1 MRALSR
7 LTLLA
12 GLLVTIVG
20 SAQARDASLNERV
33 FDRAWEL
40 VADRYW
46 DRSMGGNDWELIR
59 DRFYPQAIAASG
71 EKQLYAVINRML
83 DQLDDSHVY
92 ATSPSELALS
102 KEPPEEQ
109 NLPPAQRMARLDGGL
124 LLLAFDQFDP
134 GTDRWIRRAI
144 DSTPG
149 LRGVILDLRGNS
161 GGRDDVL
168 DKVAGLFTR
177 ERRVLIRLSGKR
189 DIEER
194 TRGSG
199 AHAYLGPL
207 AVIVG
212 PDTASAAEILAYFL
226 DENGAFT
233 VGQRS
238 AGAVTGG
245 VDHSLPGG
253 GRITIAEYDIRT
265 ASGKRLEG
273 DGFTPRYRVATA
285 KQPDDRALAKAVEL
299 LKGAGGRLERG
310 RPAKALP

>member
-1 MRALSR
+1 MRALPR

-12 GLLVTIVG
+12 SLLVMANG
-20 SAQARDASLNERV
+20 PALARQSPPNERV

-46 DRSMGGNDWELIR
+46 DRTMGGNDWGLIR
-59 DRFYPQAIAASG
+59 DRFYPQAIAARS
-71 EKQLYAVINRML
+71 EEQLYAVINRML

-92 ATSPSELALS
+92 ATSPTELARA
-102 KEPPEEQ
+102 KEPPGEGDG
-109 NLPPAQRMARLDGGL
+109 PASRRMVRLDDGL

-134 GTDRWIRRAI
+134 GDDRWVRRAI
-144 DSTPG
+144 AETPG
-149 LRGVILDLRGNS
+149 LRGVILDLRHNS

-168 DKVAGLFTR
+168 DKIAGIFTR
-177 ERRVLIRLSGKR
+177 ERRVLVRLSGKR
-189 DIEER
+189 DIEEK

-199 AHAYLGPL
+199 ANAYLGPL

-233 VGQRS
+233 IGQRS

-245 VDHSLPGG
+245 VDHGLPGG
-253 GRITIAEYDIRT
+253 GRITIAEYDVRT
-265 ASGKRLEG
+265 ASGRRLEG
-273 DGFTPRYRVATA
+273 DGFTPRYRVSVA
-285 KQPDDRALAKAVEL
+285 KKPNDLALAKAVTL
-299 LKGAGGRLERG
+299 LKGAGSRQA
-310 RPAKALP
+310 RP